1 MKIRMRLDVWSS
13 HGCFLGF
20 SSEDA
25 SRLWT
30 KTRFSVSKDIYNLKD
45 SKTELFQVKN
55 ISETKRQLASQA
67 YNHTESFV
75 QKIHPP
81 GDSKWPFD
89 PVFGGHLTI
98 PKRSQRITIHVFCSI
113 LDFIDFYGDF
123 GGEPGIYVDLI
134 WLDDIYE
141 PITSSA
147 PKPLASWHDQGMED

>member
-1 MKIRMRLDVWSS
+1 M
-13 HGCFLGF
+13 
-20 SSEDA
+20 
-25 SRLWT
+25 
-30 KTRFSVSKDIYNLKD
+30 RFSVSKDIYNLKD

-75 QKIHPP
+75 
-81 GDSKWPFD
+81 
-89 PVFGGHLTI
+89 
-98 PKRSQRITIHVFCSI
+98 PKKSIHVFCSM
-113 LDFIDFYGDF
+113 DFIDFYGDF